1 MFEIG
6 TITPKPKVYTI
17 SQLNKE
23 ARFLLEGNFPLV
35 WVEGEISNLAQPSS
49 GHIYFS
55 LKDEFAQVRCA
66 MFRVKNHSLNFTPEN
81 GGRVLAQ
88 AQISIY
94 EQRGDYQL
102 IVHNMELTGDGVLR
116 KKFEELKKKLFN
128 EGLFNSERKRAIPK
142 LPKCIGVVTS
152 PTGAAIRDI
161 ISILKRRFASIP
173 VIIYPTQVQGNQ
185 AAEQIVRAIDLAN
198 QHNKCDV
205 LIVARGGGSLE
216 DLWPFNEEIVAR
228 SIFASRTPI
237 ISGVGHE
244 IDFTIAD
251 FVADQRA
258 ATPSAAAELVSP
270 DITEWLNTVKHLQTK
285 FIHLVQT
292 SLHQAKLTLANLI
305 KRLQHPG
312 RRLQD
317 YAQLLD
323 NFEQRVNL
331 AVNNLLK
338 HKHSEIV
345 NLSRALHSVSP
356 LATLNRGYAIVTQDE
371 NDKILRSTQ
380 DVNVGNNITARLGH
394 GSLKCIV
401 REIDNESHKYI

>member
-6 TITPKPKVYTI
+6 TITQNSKVYTI

-23 ARFLLEGNFPLV
+23 ARFLLEGNFPLI

-66 MFRVKNHSLNFTPEN
+66 MFRGKNHLLSFTPEN
-81 GGRVLAQ
+81 GVHILAQ
-88 AQISIY
+88 VQMSIY

-116 KKFEELKKKLFN
+116 NKFEELKKKLFT
-128 EGLFNSERKRAIPK
+128 EGLFNSEHKLAIPK

-152 PTGAAIRDI
+152 PTGAAIKDI
-161 ISILKRRFASIP
+161 ISVTKRRFASIP
-173 VIIYPTQVQGNQ
+173 MIIYPTQVQGNQ
-185 AAEQIVRAIDLAN
+185 AAEQIVHAIELAN

-228 SIFASRTPI
+228 SIFASRIPI
-237 ISGVGHE
+237 LSGIGHE

-270 DITEWLNTVKHLQTK
+270 DVTEWLNTVKHLRTK
-285 FIHLVQT
+285 FIHLMQT
-292 SLHQAKLTLANLI
+292 SLQQAKLTLANLI

-312 RRLQD
+312 QRLQD

-323 NFEQRVNL
+323 NLEQRVSL
-331 AVNNLLK
+331 AMNNLIR
-338 HKHSEIV
+338 HKRSEMT

-356 LATLNRGYAIVTQDE
+356 LATLSRGYAIVSLDK
-371 NDKILRSTQ
+371 NGKILRHVQ
-380 DVNVGNNITARLGH
+380 DVNIGDNIKARLES
-394 GSLKCIV
+394 GSLKCTV
-401 REIDNESHKYI
+401 REIDHE

>member
-1 MFEIG
+1 MFESG
-6 TITPKPKVYTI
+6 TLKPKAKVYTI

-23 ARFLLEGNFPLV
+23 ARFLLEGNFSLV

-66 MFRVKNHSLNFTPEN
+66 MFRGKNHLLNFTPEN
-81 GGRVLAQ
+81 GIHILAQ
-88 AQISIY
+88 AQMSIY

-102 IVHNMELTGDGVLR
+102 IVHNMELAGDGVLR
-116 KKFEELKKKLFN
+116 NKFDELKKKLFK
-128 EGLFNSERKRAIPK
+128 EGLFATECKQAIPK

-161 ISILKRRFASIP
+161 ISVLKRRFASIP
-173 VIIYPTQVQGNQ
+173 MIIYPTQVQGSQ
-185 AAEQIVRAIDLAN
+185 AAEQIVHAIELAN
-198 QHNKCDV
+198 RHGKCDV

-228 SIFASRTPI
+228 SIFASRIPI
-237 ISGVGHE
+237 ISGIGHE

-270 DITEWLNTVKHLQTK
+270 DITEWLNTIKHLQAK
-285 FIHLVQT
+285 FVHLMHA
-292 SLHQAKLTLANLI
+292 SLQQAKLTLANLI

-312 RRLQD
+312 RRLLD

-323 NFEQRVNL
+323 NLEQHISL

-338 HKHSEIV
+338 YKHSEV
-345 NLSRALHSVSP
+345 ANLSRALHFVSP
-356 LATLNRGYAIVTQDE
+356 LGTLNRGYAIVTHDK
-371 NDKILRSTQ
+371 NKKILRHAQ
-380 DVNVGNNITARLGH
+380 DVTIGDNVTAQLES

-401 REIDNESHKYI
+401 RGIDHE

>member
-1 MFEIG
+1 MFE
-6 TITPKPKVYTI
+6 TSTTAPKVYTI

-23 ARFLLEGNFPLV
+23 VRSLLEGNFPLV
-35 WVEGEISNLAQPSS
+35 WVEGEISNLVQPGS

-66 MFRVKNHSLNFTPEN
+66 MFRGKNHLLNFTPEN
-81 GGRVLAQ
+81 GIHILAQ
-88 AQISIY
+88 AQISVY

-102 IVHNMELTGDGVLR
+102 IIHNMELAGDGVLR
-116 KKFEELKKKLFN
+116 NKFEELKKKLFK
-128 EGLFNSERKRAIPK
+128 EGLFAAEGKQAIPR

-152 PTGAAIRDI
+152 PTGAAIRDV
-161 ISILKRRFASIP
+161 ISVLKRRFASIP
-173 VIIYPTQVQGNQ
+173 IIIYPTQVQGNQ
-185 AAEQIVRAIDLAN
+185 AAEQIVRAIGLAN
-198 QHNKCDV
+198 QHSKCDV
-205 LIVARGGGSLE
+205 LVVARGGGSLE

-228 SIFASRTPI
+228 SIFSSRIPV
-237 ISGVGHE
+237 ISGIGHE

-258 ATPSAAAELVSP
+258 STPSAAAELVSP
-270 DITEWLNTVKHLQTK
+270 DVTEWLNTVKHLQTK

-292 SLHQAKLTLANLI
+292 NLQRAKLTLNNLI

-323 NFEQRVNL
+323 NLEQRINL

-338 HKHSEIV
+338 HKHSEVI
-345 NLSRALHSVSP
+345 NLSRALQTISP
-356 LATLNRGYAIVTQDE
+356 LATLNRGYAIVTQDG
-371 NDKILRSTQ
+371 NGKILRRAQ
-380 DVNVGNNITARLGH
+380 DVNVGDNIKARLES

-401 REIDNESHKYI
+401 REIDHE